1 MAITPPVSGIAGA
14 FYLVTS
20 GGTIGEIANIRSW
33 SIDLT
38 ANEVDVSGFSGNGW
52 ADSVGSL
59 KKWTATVEGSWNYSA
74 TSGMDDVWDSFGDY
88 VDVRFYIDQ
97 ANTAYFSG
105 TAAVVGLTPSTAV
118 DAAATFSATLS
129 GMGAL
134 TYNTA

>member
-14 FYLVTS
+14 FYLVAS

-38 ANEVDVSGFSGNGW
+38 ANEVDVSAFSGDGW
-52 ADSVGSL
+52 ADNVGSL

-74 TSGMDDVWDSFGDY
+74 TSGSDDLWDEFGDY

-97 ANTAYFSG
+97 VNTAYFSG
-105 TAAVVGLTPSTAV
+105 TASVVGLTPSTAV